1 MVSERGFTLIEVL
14 VAMVVLSIGI
24 LGTLQAT
31 LLAARLERRSRA
43 ITSGTLLSQE
53 RLERIGALGWET
65 ATRGLAAQLLP
76 ESIGAA
82 GEHLQEEVARPGER
96 FLLVFERDV
105 GRGEPPLCTVRC
117 YWASDR
123 EAFSSRQVVTLS
135 VRSSR

>member
-65 ATRGLAAQLLP
+65 ATRELAARPLP

-117 YWASDR
+117 YWAGAR
-123 EAFSSRQVVTLS
+123 EAYSAHQVVRLS